1 MCESNAYLIAN
12 GEEQLVLESV
22 SFLKPEGNSIVLRS
36 LFGEEVTVKGRIREL
51 DLVGHRIL
59 LESP

>member
-1 MCESNAYLIAN
+1 MCESNAYLIAD

-22 SFLKPEGNSIVLRS
+22 SFLRPEGNSIVLRS

-51 DLVGHRIL
+51 DLVGHKIL

>member
-1 MCESNAYLIAN
+1 MCESNAYLIAD

-22 SFLKPEGNSIVLRS
+22 SFLRPEGNSIVLRS

-51 DLVGHRIL
+51 DLVGHKIL
-59 LESP
+59 LESL

>member
-1 MCESNAYLIAN
+1 MCESNAYLIED

-22 SFLKPEGNSIVLRS
+22 SFLRPEGNSIMLRS

-51 DLVGHRIL
+51 DLVGHKIL